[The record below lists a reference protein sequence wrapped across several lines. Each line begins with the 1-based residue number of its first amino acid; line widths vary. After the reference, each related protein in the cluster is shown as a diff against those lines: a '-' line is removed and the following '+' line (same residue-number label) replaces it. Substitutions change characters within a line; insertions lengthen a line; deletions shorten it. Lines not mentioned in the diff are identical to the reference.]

1 MNTLGKEEILFFFP
15 LRRHSLLAEI
25 PDALVTLR
33 WVYVKSQ
40 SVKEWDAFIEG
51 VCCALSPAVF
61 LGSTKVILTA

>member
-1 MNTLGKEEILFFFP
+1 M
-15 LRRHSLLAEI
+15 LAEI